1 MLETIYIRGTSK
13 TPKVILDPK
22 RGLLEFIGRSIMENP
37 QEFYDPLFDWVIDYV
52 VNPKDTIVT
61 IDFEYFNSPTNK
73 FLQIF
78 FTLLKDIQKKG
89 FRLVVYW
96 IYDKNDEDIWESGQE
111 FSNIAAVQ
119 FYYIER
125 TYTPLG
131 MLEIEPTEISPRI
144 KLDPANG
151 LIEIAGKAIMEDIE
165 SFLHP
170 LMDWLI
176 KYSKEPRNT
185 LVTVDLQRFNE
196 KTNMFF
202 LTFFSM
208 LAEIKLQGFN
218 VLIDWFY
225 NSDDVGKWE
234 SGKAYASLSDLEFNF
249 IERSL
254 K

>member
-1 MLETIYIRGTSK
+1 MLETIYIKGTSK

-52 VNPKDTIVT
+52 ENPKDTLVT

-78 FTLLKDIQKKG
+78 FTLIKDIQKKG
-89 FRLVVYW
+89 FKLVVYW
-96 IYDKNDEDIWESGQE
+96 IYDKNDEDIWESGLE
-111 FSNIAAVQ
+111 FSHIAAVQ
-119 FYYIER
+119 FEYIER

-131 MLEIEPTEISPRI
+131 MLEINATEISPRI
-144 KLDPANG
+144 KLDPVKG
-151 LIEIAGKAIMEDIE
+151 LIEIAGKSVMEDIK

-176 KYSKEPRNT
+176 KYSKEPKNT
-185 LVTVDLQRFNE
+185 LVSIDLQRFNE
-196 KTNMFF
+196 TTNMFF

-208 LAEIKLQGFN
+208 LAEIQLQGFKVTVDWSYN
-218 VLIDWFY
+218 ID
-225 NSDDVGKWE
+225 DDGKWE
-234 SGKAYASLSDLEFNF
+234 SGKKYAALTELDFHF
-249 IERSL
+249 IERTHP
-254 K
+254 